1 MSAYMIIACK
11 IHEREKFIA
20 GYGKAAAEL
29 IAKYDA
35 EYLVLAPGAELLE
48 GTLEGYSSVAVSK
61 WPSMQA
67 AKDFWYSDEYEEV
80 KKLREGLADVQVL
93 LVEAP

>member
-1 MSAYMIIACK
+1 MIIACK

-20 GYGKAAAEL
+20 GYGKAVAEL
-29 IAKYDA
+29 VGKYDA
-35 EYLVLAPGAELLE
+35 EYIVLAPGAELLE
-48 GTLEGYSSVAVSK
+48 GTLEGFSSLAVSK

-67 AKDFWYSDEYEEV
+67 AKDFWYSEEYTEV
-80 KKLREGLADVQVL
+80 KKLREGLADCEVL